1 MIAPTFLWH
10 DYETFGRN
18 PRRDRPAQFAA
29 VRTDN
34 ELNIVGEP
42 VELFCRPPHD
52 MLPDPEACLLTGI
65 TPQIAQEKGIPEAE
79 FAYVIYQL
87 LGAPGTCGVGYNT
100 IRFDDEVTRF
110 LFYRNL
116 IDPYAREWQ
125 NECSRWDLLD
135 VVRTLYA
142 LRPEGM
148 NWPTDH
154 ENRVSFKLEKLSEV
168 NQLQHIKAHDALSDV
183 YATIALAKKIRLL
196 QPRLFAFC
204 LGLRKKAQVEK
215 ILNLFNPQ
223 PIIHISGMFPTQ
235 QGCLAIV
242 LPLMA
247 HPNNKNEI
255 IVYDLAH
262 DPSELAN
269 LSCEEIRHRLFSA
282 QSTLQAQGL
291 TRLPLKSIHL
301 NKSPI
306 VIDNLKVLRPQ
317 DQEKWQIDLLR
328 CYQHAEYLLAQP
340 QLKEIL
346 CTVYT
351 PPSFQKIDID
361 EALYKGFIHANDR
374 KVLDHLR
381 TLTPQRLSQER
392 YSFIDT
398 SLFELVLR
406 YRARNWPHTL
416 SEEEN
421 IQWETLKKARLIEGI
436 EGYTNLD
443 TYLAQLDSLLHTTE
457 LNTQQI
463 TILNALSLW
472 AKSIVSF
479 NFLDS

>member
-1 MIAPTFLWH
+1 MIEPTFLWH
-10 DYETFGRN
+10 DYETFGPN

-29 VRTDN
+29 LRTDA

-42 VELFCRPPHD
+42 IELFCHPPTD

-65 TPQIAQEKGIPEAE
+65 TPQLAQEKGIPEAE
-79 FAYVIYQL
+79 FAYAIYQVL
-87 LGAPGTCGVGYNT
+87 SSPGTCGVGYNT

-142 LRPEGM
+142 LRPEGLV
-148 NWPTDH
+148 WPKND
-154 ENRVSFKLEKLSEV
+154 EGKVSFKLEKLTEA
-168 NQLQHIKAHDALSDV
+168 NDLLHLKAHDALSDV

-196 QPRLFAFC
+196 QPRLFSFC
-204 LGLRKKAQVEK
+204 FGLRKKANVEK
-215 ILNLFNPQ
+215 TLNLFNPQ
-223 PIIHISGMFPTQ
+223 PIIHISGMYSAQ
-235 QGCLAIV
+235 QGCMAIV

-262 DPSELAN
+262 DPSEL
-269 LSCEEIRHRLFSA
+269 LDLTCEEIRHRLFST
-282 QSTLQAQGL
+282 QSILQEQGL

-306 VIDNLKVLRPQ
+306 VIHNLKTLRPE

-328 CYQHAEYLLAQP
+328 CNRHAEYLLGKS
-340 QLKEIL
+340 QLKETL
-346 CTVYT
+346 SAVYA
-351 PPSFQKIDID
+351 PIYSQEMDID
-361 EALYKGFIHANDR
+361 ESLYKGFIHANDR
-374 KVLDHLR
+374 RVLDHLR
-381 TLTPQRLSQER
+381 TLHPQHLSQEK
-392 YSFIDT
+392 YSFVDP
-398 SLFELVLR
+398 SLLELVLR

-416 SEEEN
+416 NAEEH
-421 IQWETLKKARLIEGI
+421 IQWETLKKARLIEGV
-436 EGYTNLD
+436 EGYINLD
-443 TYLAQLDSLLHTTE
+443 NYLAQLDTLFQTQE
-457 LNTQQI
+457 LNAQKT
-463 TILNALSLW
+463 TILNALSVW
-472 AKSIVSF
+472 AESIVSF
-479 NFLDS
+479 HCVDS